1 MKLYTE
7 EQMIRAFNYGK
18 TLEPFDCFEDMIKS
32 LKPIKISS
40 DNTAIDWVIE
50 KLRILAHN
58 PNTHLGMGDIRVT
71 QGYIDEI
78 EEQAKAMEK
87 EQQIKD
93 DWINGDAYE
102 NYLKGGDIKWLKQTE
117 VDTPIGKMNIPI
129 PYTKEE
135 FINKIKTDNEFAKK
149 WGKLGTI

>member
-50 KLRILAHN
+50 QLRKLAHN

-87 EQQIKD
+87 EQIKNAHL
-93 DWINGDAYE
+93 IG
-102 NYLKGGDIKWLKQTE
+102 LKTSIFMKETKQAEQYYNETY
-117 VDTPIGKMNIPI
+117 GK
-129 PYTKEE
+129 
-135 FINKIKTDNEFAKK
+135 
-149 WGKLGTI
+149 